1 MSGAATARRMK
12 EARRAVVV
20 MAKAPREG
28 FVKTR
33 LNGAYPPCDVV
44 QLFECMLRD
53 TVARVQEL
61 ARVHVAVV
69 CPSQDVGEI
78 AARLPAGVHVVG
90 QRGNGLA
97 AALVSAFEHFVPDF
111 HRVIAVDSDS
121 PHLPLA
127 IYESAFVL
135 LETNDVVI
143 GPTEDGGYYLVGA
156 SAIHRRLFDPAS
168 LGTGNA
174 GDALLRN
181 ARALGL
187 SMAFTEDWY
196 DVDVP
201 EDLRRLAEELR
212 IEPSRAPRT
221 AALLASWR
229 PDSDAHD
236 DERAG

>member
-1 MSGAATARRMK
+1 M
-12 EARRAVVV
+12 E
-20 MAKAPREG
+20 
-28 FVKTR
+28 
-33 LNGAYPPCDVV
+33 
-44 QLFECMLRD
+44 
-53 TVARVQEL
+53 
-61 ARVHVAVV
+61 
-69 CPSQDVGEI
+69 
-78 AARLPAGVHVVG
+78 
-90 QRGNGLA
+90 
-97 AALVSAFEHFVPDF
+97 SAFE
-111 HRVIAVDSDS
+111 
-121 PHLPLA
+121 
-127 IYESAFVL
+127 L
-135 LETNDVVI
+135 LETNDVVM